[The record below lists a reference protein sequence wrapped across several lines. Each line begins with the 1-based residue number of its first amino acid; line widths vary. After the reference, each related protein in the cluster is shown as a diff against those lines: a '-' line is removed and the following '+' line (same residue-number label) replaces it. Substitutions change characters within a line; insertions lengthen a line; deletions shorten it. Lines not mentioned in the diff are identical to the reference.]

1 MDRANR
7 PPKGPIVAISWRP
20 DAYRNTWREGGLAV
34 WLFDNLQT
42 PCVKTPLP
50 GPRAEALLNRD
61 AKFVSPSYTRAYP
74 LVVARGSGAVIEDV
88 DGNRF
93 LDLTAG
99 IAVTAAGHC
108 HPQVV
113 AAIKDQ
119 ADRLL
124 HMSGTDFY
132 YQPQI
137 DLTQRLAET
146 APGPSPKRVF
156 FTNSGAE
163 ALEAALKLAR
173 FHTGRTRVIAFLGAF
188 HGRTYGAMSLSGSK
202 LVHRRGFSPLVPDIH
217 HVPFPRECTNQVA
230 GRGAG
235 AKCQVVRDIE
245 TLMQR
250 VAPPEEVAAI
260 FMEPIQGEGGYHVAP
275 FCCLRAVRELCDKH
289 GMLLVLDEV
298 QCGMGRTGKMYAH
311 EHWGIEPDIVC
322 LAKGIASGMPLGAI
336 VARDAVMDWPSGSHA
351 STFGGNPVSCR
362 AALATLELLEKEYIV
377 NAAERGDQLH
387 RGLLDLCDRF
397 ETLRHPRGL
406 GLMRA
411 VDVVDRETGEGDHDS
426 RDKLVQSAFD
436 RGLLLLG
443 CGEFGLRFCPPLCI
457 SADQIDTALRILGSV
472 VAQASGRPE
481 KMLGAKA
488 G

>member
-1 MDRANR
+1 
-7 PPKGPIVAISWRP
+7 
-20 DAYRNTWREGGLAV
+20 V
-34 WLFDNLQT
+34 WLFDGLPT
-42 PCVKTPLP
+42 PCVKTSLP
-50 GPRAEALLNRD
+50 GPRAEALLRRD
-61 AKFVSPSYTRAYP
+61 AQFVSPSYTRAYP

-119 ADRLL
+119 ADKLL

-132 YQPQI
+132 YQPQT
-137 DLTQRLAET
+137 DLAQRLAEA

-217 HVPFPRECTNQVA
+217 HVPFPRGCTNEGGCRVPN
-230 GRGAG
+230 

-250 VAPPEEVAAI
+250 VAPPDEVAAI
-260 FMEPIQGEGGYHVAP
+260 FMEPIQGEGGYQVAP
-275 FCCLRAVRELCDKH
+275 SCCLPAIRELCDKH
-289 GMLLVLDEV
+289 NMLLVLDEV
-298 QCGMGRTGKMYAH
+298 QCGMGRTGKMYAY

-362 AALATLELLEKEYIV
+362 AALATMDLLEKEYLA
-377 NAAERGDQLH
+377 NAAARGEQLH
-387 RGLLDLCDRF
+387 RGLIRLTERF
-397 ETLRHPRGL
+397 DSLRHPRGL

-411 VDVVDRETGEGDHDS
+411 VDVVDSESGEGDHDR
-426 RDKLVQSAFD
+426 RDKLVQAAFHH
-436 RGLLLLG
+436 GLLLLG
-443 CGEFGLRFCPPLCI
+443 CGECGLRFCPPLCI
-457 SADQIDTALRILGSV
+457 SADQIDTALQILARV
-472 VAQASGRPE
+472 LTEASAAEE
-481 KMLGAKA
+481 KVLGAKV